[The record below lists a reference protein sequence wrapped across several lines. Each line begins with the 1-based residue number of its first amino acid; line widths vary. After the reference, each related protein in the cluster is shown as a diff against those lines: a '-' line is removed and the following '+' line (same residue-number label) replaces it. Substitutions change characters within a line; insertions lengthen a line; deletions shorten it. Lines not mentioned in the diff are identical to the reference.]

1 MWLRAI
7 RDLGKSRRREL
18 MPLLRSRTVGY
29 AAGFVVPVALTYLC
43 SELALPAFVF
53 EHLVVLLVLAVAVPW
68 GLGPAVAAVLVSVV
82 SDNVL
87 LREPVGRPTIT
98 GYRDV
103 LDLLLFAV
111 VAIVVSSL
119 VTRAHAARVA
129 AQEAAVRERR
139 AREERV
145 RLIATVTHDLATPLS
160 VLSGTVQFAKFRG
173 ATEVDWAH
181 LLQRLD
187 TATARATSLLRMLSD
202 AQALETESLGLE
214 LRAHD
219 LRALVSPIAQMMDR
233 FSERHPVVLSTP
245 DMPIFVKADA
255 ARLQRVLENLVNNAI
270 KYSPHGG
277 TVEVLLER
285 QGNDAVV
292 SVRDYGIGISPEAL
306 PHIFD
311 RSFRAPEAIASAPGL
326 GLGLSIAAE
335 VVARHGG
342 TLSACPADG
351 GGTRVT
357 LRLPLL
363 GGATEECATPT
374 ADMLQA

>member
-1 MWLRAI
+1 MLRAI
-7 RDLGKSRRREL
+7 SAPKQRRRADL
-18 MPLLRSRTVGY
+18 MSLLGSRPAGY
-29 AAGFVVPVALTYLC
+29 AVALVVPVVLTWLC

-53 EHLVVLLVLAVAVPW
+53 EHLVVLLVLGVAVPW
-68 GLGPAVAAVLVSVV
+68 GLGPAVAAVLVSVA

-87 LREPVGRPTIT
+87 LREPIGSATIT
-98 GYRDV
+98 GYRDM

-119 VTRAHAARVA
+119 VTRAHAARAA

-139 AREERV
+139 AREERD
-145 RLIATVTHDLATPLS
+145 RLIATVSHDLATPLS
-160 VLSGTVQFAKFRG
+160 VLSGTVQFAKYRG

-187 TATARATSLLRMLSD
+187 TATARATSLLRLLSD
-202 AQALETESLGLE
+202 AHALETESFGLE
-214 LRAHD
+214 LHACD
-219 LRALVSPIAQMMDR
+219 LRTLVAPIVQMMDR
-233 FSERHPVVLSTP
+233 FSERHPVVLSIPDTP
-245 DMPIFVKADA
+245 IVVNADA

-285 QGNDAVV
+285 QGHEAVM

-311 RSFRAPEAIASAPGL
+311 RSFRAPEATAFAPGL

-342 TLSACPADG
+342 TISACRADG
-351 GGTRVT
+351 GGTTVT
-357 LRLPLL
+357 VRLPVVD
-363 GGATEECATPT
+363 T
-374 ADMLQA
+374 AAEAYAAAVTDMAKA